1 MPTLLPVENM
11 GQWENMVDG
20 LIAAAAHIPA
30 ELVGGIE
37 PFFSVQRKHYDKTH
51 SK

>member
-1 MPTLLPVENM
+1 M